1 MVASGIAGKLDMIS
15 PKVWDKEA
23 YEHSYSEPEKVQWLT
38 THELVHV
45 YHAQLTSSPDFSDTE
60 GIDWFV
66 EGLAT
71 YTSGQCGS
79 SRIKEIKKAIAE
91 NKIPGTLDGF
101 WKGNLKYGL
110 SGSFNKKQAILSTL
124 NTGSRIA

>member
-1 MVASGIAGKLDMIS
+1 M
-15 PKVWDKEA
+15 
-23 YEHSYSEPEKVQWLT
+23 
-38 THELVHV
+38 HV
-45 YHAQLTSSPDFSDTE
+45 YHAQLNSSPDFSDTE

-91 NKIPGTLDGF
+91 NKIPETLDSF
-101 WKGNLKYGL
+101 WKGNLKLWTVRFY
-110 SGSFNKKQAILSTL
+110 
-124 NTGSRIA
+124 